1 MSSPKTTAAA
11 PIPRPATGVSTTI
24 CRSTIGCS
32 ISAGRLIAVPI
43 TAAASPIPTAHRNS
57 ETVGRR
63 ERRDVGNRNENV
75 P

>member
-43 TAAASPIPTAHRNS
+43 TAAARPIPIAHRNS
-57 ETVGRR
+57 ASVGVVNGGMLGI
-63 ERRDVGNRNENV
+63 DSENV